1 MALAYNS
8 PDFER
13 KNKLKVTRFLQQ
25 VPASSQKMFKIFF
38 IFIPNL

>member
-13 KNKLKVTRFLQQ
+13 KINKEMTRFLQQ
-25 VPASSQKMFKIFF
+25 VPASSQK
-38 IFIPNL
+38 NV